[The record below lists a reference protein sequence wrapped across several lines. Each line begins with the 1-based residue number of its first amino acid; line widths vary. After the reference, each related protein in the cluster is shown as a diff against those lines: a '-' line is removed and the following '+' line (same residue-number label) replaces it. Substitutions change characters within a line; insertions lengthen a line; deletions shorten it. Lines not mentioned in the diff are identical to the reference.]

1 MEIQNLHLCNT
12 FFTPINVIRIPF
24 LFYQKKIH
32 FYYQPTSIAILYYL
46 YYRSIIRACRFI
58 FYKCFTLKSSL
69 EGEKAFSSLFPPPNF
84 IRKLYK
90 REVRAKR

>member
-32 FYYQPTSIAILYYL
+32 FYYQPTSIAISYYL
-46 YYRSIIRACRFI
+46 YSIVLL
-58 FYKCFTLKSSL
+58 YVPVDSSFTNVLH
-69 EGEKAFSSLFPPPNF
+69 
-84 IRKLYK
+84 
-90 REVRAKR
+90 